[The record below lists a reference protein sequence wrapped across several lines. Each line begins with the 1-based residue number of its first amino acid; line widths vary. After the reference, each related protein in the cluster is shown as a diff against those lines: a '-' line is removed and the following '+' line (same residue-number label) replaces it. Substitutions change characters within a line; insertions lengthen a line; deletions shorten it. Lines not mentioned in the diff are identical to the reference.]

1 MEALREAERAYQLP
15 RVMNASVQV
24 GALLQGGGGG
34 AERAYQLPRVMNASV
49 QVGALGPAG
58 GGI

>member
-24 GALLQGGGGG
+24 GALEP
-34 AERAYQLPRVMNASV
+34 A
-49 QVGALGPAG
+49 AG
-58 GGI
+58 GS